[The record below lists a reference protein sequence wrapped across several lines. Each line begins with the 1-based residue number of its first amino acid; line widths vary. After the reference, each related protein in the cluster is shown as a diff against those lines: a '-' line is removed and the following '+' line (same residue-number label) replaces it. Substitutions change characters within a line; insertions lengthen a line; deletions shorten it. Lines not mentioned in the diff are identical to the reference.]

1 MPQHTNVM
9 KPSCLSLLIVFAGA
23 CLFAGC
29 ATSRP
34 PTYQNPSFD
43 TSRID
48 EIAVLSVIDARV
60 DKKKNFKWD
69 KMLPNPTKDK
79 LKGKGYRARVVL
91 DPSLVSSITQ
101 EAVEKADPKWIQ
113 SLGPPDARWVFVWS
127 VTDVSHKVLDV
138 ESPPLALLGFWGPS
152 GQAGMAAILFDK
164 QNGTIAWRNEAHSRT
179 PAAFG
184 FLGMALAGLADND
197 AIEAAFQEIT
207 AGFPRKDSK

>member
-1 MPQHTNVM
+1 MPFCTP
-9 KPSCLSLLIVFAGA
+9 K
-23 CLFAGC
+23 
-29 ATSRP
+29 P
-34 PTYQNPSFD
+34 PTYQNPSFN
-43 TSRID
+43 TSSID

-69 KMLPNPTKDK
+69 KMLPNPTKNK

-91 DPSLVSSITQ
+91 DPSLVSGINQ
-101 EAVEKADPKWIQ
+101 EAIDRADPSWIR
-113 SLGPPDARWVFVWS
+113 SLGPPDARWIYVWS
-127 VTDVSHKVLDV
+127 VTDVSHKVVTVD
-138 ESPPLALLGFWGPS
+138 SPALAPLGFWGPS

-164 QNGTIAWRNEAHSRT
+164 QNGTIAWRNEAHSKT

-184 FLGMALAGLADND
+184 LIGMAFAGLADND